1 MKSNNN
7 NKNKEKMK
15 FKLIIKIISFFLI
28 ILFYIC
34 CITQKNRTPFNK
46 NIYEKENIQIMRD
59 KASECTL
66 FLNKN
71 DEFPI
76 KEPCKVLLIGSGARN
91 TVKGGLGSGDVE
103 SRYYTTCE
111 DGLEKAGFTITS
123 KEWLDQYPVLKADKV
138 NEHISY
144 LSNLLSTYQGAGFMM
159 VAFPEYDIQI
169 STNKEEEKA
178 DIAIYVL
185 ARNSGEGADRR
196 LIKGDVLLTDKEVE
210 DILYLNK
217 KFKKFMLVLNVGGV
231 VDLSPVKNVS
241 NILLLSQLGVVTGDI
256 LADIILGKKNPSGKL
271 STTWASANDY
281 KFIKEFG
288 NLDDTNYVEGIYV
301 GYRYFNSEGIN
312 PLFPFGFGQSY
323 TSFIISK
330 KSLAN
335 IKNEIT
341 IEVSVKNIGKYS
353 GKEVVQ
359 VYVSPSQENIDK
371 PYQSLVAFKKSPKIE
386 PLDKIEMS
394 LKFKLKN
401 MARYDEKKAQYL
413 LDKGIYIIR
422 VGNSSNCT
430 QVYGYIQL
438 DEDIIIKQL
447 KNINCNPDFEDFK
460 SKITYKDDLKEVQ
473 KIKLTKED
481 FKLKTVDYHYDYK
494 IDPDIEKLENEEL
507 AKLCIGN
514 YKDRYREKS
523 FERETGLAGTT
534 TKNVK
539 GINNYLKMADGPA
552 GLRISRIY
560 GINFHGYYK
569 LNENPLFTNSYTYY
583 ENQEKIS
590 LNAKKDNDLPS
601 FSNYAKIVYQFT
613 TAIPIATALAQSF
626 NLEFLEK
633 CGDIVGKEMEIFD
646 IHLWL
651 APGLNIHRNI
661 LCGRNFEYFSEDP
674 LLSGKLAAAITRG
687 VQSHENKG
695 TTIKHFAAN
704 NQEFN
709 RGNNNSK
716 MSERTLREIYL
727 RGFQIAIK
735 ESNPHALMTSY
746 NLINGIHTS
755 QNTQLLINVLRDEW
769 KYKGLVMTDWSHSY
783 RTDYNAS
790 KYPPQNAFDI
800 IKGGVN
806 VMMPGGQNDYDLI
819 IEKLKAELLTRDDL
833 LQCASKVYEITKL
846 LNKK

>member
-7 NKNKEKMK
+7 KKNKEMTK
-15 FKLIIKIISFFLI
+15 FKLILKIISFFSI

-34 CITQKNRTPFNK
+34 CITLKDRTPINK

-59 KASECTL
+59 KAAECTL

-76 KEPCKVLLIGSGARN
+76 KEPCNVLLIGSGARN
-91 TVKGGLGSGDVE
+91 TIKGGLGSGDVE

-123 KEWLDQYPVLKADKV
+123 KEWLEKYPILKSEKV
-138 NEHISY
+138 NEHMSY
-144 LSNLLSTYQGAGFMM
+144 LSNLLNTYQGGGFMM

-169 STNKEEEKA
+169 STSREEEKA

-196 LIKGDVLLTDKEVE
+196 LIKGDALLTDKEVE

-231 VDLSPVKNVS
+231 IDLSPVKDVS

-256 LADIILGKKNPSGKL
+256 LADIILGKQNPSGKL
-271 STTWASANDY
+271 STTWASVNDY

-288 NLDDTNYVEGIYV
+288 NLDDTNYVEGLYV

-323 TSFIISK
+323 TSFSISK
-330 KSLAN
+330 KSLTN

-341 IEVSVKNIGKYS
+341 IEVSVKNTGKYS

-371 PYQSLVAFKKSPKIE
+371 PYQSLVAFQKTPKIDPSNQKE
-386 PLDKIEMS
+386 IS
-394 LKFKLKN
+394 IKFKLKN

-413 LDKGIYIIR
+413 LDKGKYIIR

-447 KNINCNPDFEDFK
+447 KNINSNPDFEDFK
-460 SKITYKDDLKEVQ
+460 SEITYKDDLKDVQ

-481 FKLKTVDYHYDYK
+481 FKLKTIEYHYDYK
-494 IDPDIEKLENEEL
+494 IDPEIENLENEEL

-523 FERETGLAGTT
+523 FERESGLAGTT
-534 TKNVK
+534 TKSVK

-560 GINFHGYYK
+560 GINYRGYHK
-569 LNENPLFTNSYTYY
+569 LSDNPVNMNSYAYY

-590 LNAKKDNDLPS
+590 LNAKKDNDLPN
-601 FSNYAKIVYQFT
+601 FSKYSKVVFQLT

-626 NLEFLEK
+626 NVDFLEK

-651 APGLNIHRNI
+651 APALNIHRNI

-674 LLSGKLAAAITRG
+674 LLSGKMAAAITRG
-687 VQSHENKG
+687 VQSHKNRG

-709 RGNNNSK
+709 RVNNNSK

-746 NLINGIHTS
+746 NLINGIHPSHNS
-755 QNTQLLINVLRDEW
+755 QLIINVLRDEW

-783 RTDYNAS
+783 RSDYNAS

-819 IEKLKAELLTRDDL
+819 IEKIKAELLTRDDL

-846 LNKK
+846 LNNK